1 MILSG
6 DAIRQRL
13 RNGQIFRKPS
23 YDEKCIKE
31 ASYVLRIAADGLL
44 LDGRFYDPFSQ
55 TSQNWFQTLLTK
67 VGFTSIQKLPEPRNY
82 IQIDPGKIAILST
95 IEELDMPSDLVGKIG
110 IRLQF
115 AHLGLTGLM
124 GIQVDPLFG
133 HDKKRERLY
142 IRVANFGNDPIR
154 LSEGDGVFTFELHE
168 VKGHVPVPVKPRE
181 DSWPRIKRT
190 LKDLDD
196 ASWSYVTRVESDLS
210 AETQSVKDYFQPLV
224 MFGVFLV
231 AVSIL
236 AAAIAVLLQ
245 TPEPDKVVAASWL
258 EVNKQNLLL
267 WVLLAG
273 IAGTA
278 WVGLAAGWRFFRP
291 YKRGTPRATTGLI
304 RKCWRKLWHW
314 LW

>member
-1 MILSG
+1 MILG
-6 DAIRQRL
+6 HNEIHNRIAK
-13 RNGQIFRKPS
+13 GEVFREGTWDPG
-23 YDEKCIKE
+23 CVKE

-44 LDGRFYDPFSQ
+44 LDGKFYDPFSEEKR
-55 TSQNWFQTLLTK
+55 NWFQMFVRN
-67 VGFTSIQKLPEPRNY
+67 VGATAIQKLTEPRNY

-95 IEELDMPSDLVGKIG
+95 IEELNMPSDLVGKIG

-133 HDKKRERLY
+133 HNKERERLY

-168 VKGHVPVPVKPRE
+168 VKGHVPVPVEPRE

-210 AETQSVKDYFQPLV
+210 AETQNVKDYFQPLV

-291 YKRGTPRATTGLI
+291 YRRGTPRANTGWI

>member
-1 MILSG
+1 MILG
-6 DAIRQRL
+6 HDEIHNRL
-13 RNGQIFRKPS
+13 TKGHIFRKDTWDPN
-23 YDEKCIKE
+23 CVKE

-44 LDGRFYDPFSQ
+44 LDGKFYDPFSQ
-55 TSQNWFQTLLTK
+55 KKQNWLQTLLTK
-67 VGFTSIQKLPEPRNY
+67 VGFTITPKPTEPRNY

-95 IEELDMPSDLVGKIG
+95 IEELNMPPDLVGKIG

-168 VKGHVPVPVKPRE
+168 VKGHVPVEPRE

-210 AETQSVKDYFQPLV
+210 AETQNVKDYFQPLV

-236 AAAIAVLLQ
+236 AVAIAVLLQ

-291 YKRGTPRATTGLI
+291 YKRGTPRANTGWV
-304 RKCWRKLWHW
+304 RKCWRKFWHW